1 MQGYVLSHNNQQ
13 MELKD
18 RMKAA
23 RKHAGLSQV
32 EAARRAGV
40 DQTTIS
46 NLERGKHHGS
56 SHLVKIA
63 EALDVNPHWLATGK
77 GDMHGG
83 SVAELWPSQ
92 LASGGDDLVMH
103 DTEVTEGDEPLRP
116 DEVELPYLR
125 EVEFAAG
132 DGRTQ
137 VIENHGRSMKFSLP
151 RLLKAGVQPHNA
163 ACATASGTSM
173 EPTIADGSPIAIDRG
188 CTHVIDGK
196 IYALDHGG
204 MLRIKRLYRL
214 PLNRVRLVS
223 DNSDEHPEEICSMMG
238 DEAPRILGRVF
249 WWEVFD

>member
-1 MQGYVLSHNNQQ
+1 M
-13 MELKD
+13 
-18 RMKAA
+18 RRA
-23 RKHAGLSQV
+23 RRYAGLTQKQLADAVGIRQPTLSDLEKGDSRSSAYLVQI
-32 EAARRAGV
+32 ARAC
-40 DQTTIS
+40 
-46 NLERGKHHGS
+46 K
-56 SHLVKIA
+56 
-63 EALDVNPHWLATGK
+63 VNADWLATGR
-77 GDMHGG
+77 GEMEATDNV
-83 SVAELWPSQ
+83 SELRPK
-92 LASGGDDLVMH
+92 LAASGDDLVLH
-103 DTEVTEGDEPLRP
+103 DTEITEGEEPLRHE
-116 DEVELPYLR
+116 EVQLPYLR

-137 VIENHGRSMKFSLP
+137 VIENHGRSMTFSLP
-151 RLLKAGVQPHNA
+151 RLLKAGVQPSNA

-223 DNSDEHPEEICSMMG
+223 DNSDEHPEEVCSMMG